1 MWIACAIWSLVKDY
15 INFWEISQRYT
26 GHRLFIGIIKLLT
39 FKSLNNEENCH
50 LWQYDKH
57 S

>member
-1 MWIACAIWSLVKDY
+1 MCLAWAIGILVKDY
-15 INFWEISQRYT
+15 IYFWEISQRYT